1 MLHLIISKILNVS
14 KMKADDAHS
23 DHLCVF
29 FQMIIS
35 KHTDAQTIKMCTT
48 INTHYVLYL
57 NFHFHIHTPLGFS

>member
-14 KMKADDAHS
+14 KIKADDAPS

-29 FQMIIS
+29 FEMIIS

-57 NFHFHIHTPLGFS
+57 NFHFQIHITLGFR